1 VTARLAQ
8 ARERAVTAALDLV
21 AAQGWAGASVT
32 AIAARAGMSA
42 GALYR
47 HFPSKADLLVEVFRR
62 AADREVSVLEDVAR
76 AEAVA
81 AGSSGEL
88 LRQAVSVFARRA
100 LDGPVLAFALL
111 AEPADPAVEAERLV
125 YRRRFRDVFA
135 AIVRAGV
142 ACGELPGQDPD
153 LTAAALVG
161 AISEILIGPL
171 SHARD
176 RGADPGL
183 VARLCV
189 LALRC
194 TGDQPAMGRH
204 ELEETP

>member
-1 VTARLAQ
+1 
-8 ARERAVTAALDLV
+8 
-21 AAQGWAGASVT
+21 
-32 AIAARAGMSA
+32 MSA

-62 AADREVSVLEDVAR
+62 AAGREVSVLEDVAR

-100 LDGPVLAFALL
+100 LDGPVLAFALM

-142 ACGELPGQDPD
+142 ARGELPGQDPD

-176 RGADPGL
+176 RGADPPGL
-183 VARLCV
+183 VARICV

-194 TGDQPAMGRH
+194 AGEPAMSHH